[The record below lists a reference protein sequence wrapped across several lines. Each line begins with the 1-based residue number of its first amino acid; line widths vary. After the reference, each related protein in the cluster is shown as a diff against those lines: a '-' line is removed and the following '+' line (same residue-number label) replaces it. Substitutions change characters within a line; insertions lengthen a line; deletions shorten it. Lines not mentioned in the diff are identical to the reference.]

1 MRRRLVVVA
10 ILLAVVAAGA
20 AMVVAVP
27 NLPEREAGVPTARVV
42 RAPVQVTVHATGEL
56 RAGRTV
62 TLVSPPVGGTLR
74 IVRMYPTGTLVKAGE
89 VVVEFDAADHEYALE
104 QAQSEVA
111 EADQEI
117 VKMKADAE
125 VQKAQDDVALLTA
138 RFDVRRAE
146 LDATGNEFIA
156 EVEAQKNLLTLEEAK
171 RRLAQLEED
180 VKSRAKTSQA
190 SLAVVLEKRNKAFL
204 AVQRAQQVIDSLVLK
219 APIDGAVSSKENR
232 EGLMMFGPG
241 MVIPEYREGDS
252 VGSGRPV
259 VDIIESG
266 QMDVRAKV
274 EESERSNLIAGQ
286 AASLHVDTIPGEV
299 FPVRVGALS
308 GSARRA
314 SYFESASVT
323 RLFDVTFQ
331 IEKPDPRLKAGA
343 SARVVVEGREIPDAL
358 NIPRQAVFEKN
369 GKTHVFAKTGDRF
382 EQREVKVEH
391 VTESRAVISGL
402 AEGTE
407 VALVDPTAASPTQA
421 PAASPIPA
429 GGRG

>member
-1 MRRRLVVVA
+1 
-10 ILLAVVAAGA
+10 
-20 AMVVAVP
+20 
-27 NLPEREAGVPTARVV
+27 
-42 RAPVQVTVHATGEL
+42 
-56 RAGRTV
+56 
-62 TLVSPPVGGTLR
+62 
-74 IVRMYPTGTLVKAGE
+74 
-89 VVVEFDAADHEYALE
+89 
-104 QAQSEVA
+104 
-111 EADQEI
+111 
-117 VKMKADAE
+117 MKADAE

-204 AVQRAQQVIDSLVLK
+204 AVQRAQQVIDSLVVK

-314 SYFESASVT
+314 SYSSQRNSSIGESEMWLSEPIANV
-323 RLFDVTFQ
+323 
-331 IEKPDPRLKAGA
+331 P
-343 SARVVVEGREIPDAL
+343 
-358 NIPRQAVFEKN
+358 
-369 GKTHVFAKTGDRF
+369 
-382 EQREVKVEH
+382 
-391 VTESRAVISGL
+391 
-402 AEGTE
+402 
-407 VALVDPTAASPTQA
+407 
-421 PAASPIPA
+421 PAASHVGSAKLPSPRLASVVGQSATTAPVAARDLSSACVECVACTRHQRRSTRACSSNHSI
-429 GGRG
+429 GRAWRWCCAAATSRSCSATCI

>member
-1 MRRRLVVVA
+1 MRRRFAAAATLV
-10 ILLAVVAAGA
+10 AVIAAGA
-20 AMVVAVP
+20 AIAVAVP

-42 RAPVQVTVHATGEL
+42 RGPVKVTVHAPGEL

-74 IVRMYPTGTLVKAGE
+74 IVRMRPTGSPVTAGE
-89 VVVEFDAADHEYALE
+89 VVVEFDPADHEYELE
-104 QAQSEVA
+104 QAQSQVA

-125 VQKAQDDVALLTA
+125 VQKAQDEVALLTA

-146 LDATGNEFIA
+146 LDASGNEFIA
-156 EVEAQKNLLTLEEAK
+156 EVEAQKNLLTLEESK

-180 VKSRAKTSQA
+180 VTSRVQTSRA

-204 AVQRAQQVIDSLVLK
+204 AMQRAQQVIDSLVLK
-219 APIDGAVSSKENR
+219 APIDGVVSAKENR
-232 EGLMMFGPG
+232 DGLMMFGPG

-252 VGSGRPV
+252 VGSGRPL

-266 QMDVRAKV
+266 RMDVRAKV
-274 EESERSNLIAGQ
+274 EESDRSNLTAGQ
-286 AASLHVDTIPGEV
+286 AATLHVDTLPGEA
-299 FPVRVGALS
+299 FPVRVGSLA

-323 RLFDVTFQ
+323 RIFDVTFQ
-331 IEKPDPRLKAGA
+331 LEKPDSRLKAGA
-343 SARVVVEGREIPDAL
+343 SALVVIEGKDIPDAL
-358 NIPRQAVFEKN
+358 HIPRQAVFEKH

-382 EQREVKVEH
+382 EQREVKIEH
-391 VTESRAVISGL
+391 VTESRAVVSGL
-402 AEGTE
+402 TEGTE
-407 VALVDPTAASPTQA
+407 VALVDPTAAAPAQA
-421 PAASPIPA
+421 PAAPPIPA